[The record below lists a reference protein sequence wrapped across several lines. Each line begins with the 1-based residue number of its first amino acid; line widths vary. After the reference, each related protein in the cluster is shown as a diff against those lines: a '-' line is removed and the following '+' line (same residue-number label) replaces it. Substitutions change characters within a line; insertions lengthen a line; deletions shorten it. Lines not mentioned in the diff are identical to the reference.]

1 MAIAMRWPILPVAA
15 LMVLVIFTEGDPAG
29 AELVEGTVPLAAL
42 SQVRKNPSVDAYAT
56 PS

>member
-1 MAIAMRWPILPVAA
+1 MRWPILPVAA
-15 LMVLVIFTEGDPAG
+15 LMVLVIFTVGDPAG